1 LHYITKYIFVIQI
14 SQSTFW
20 GRGNT
25 DKQRLYLLAEYGR
38 IPFMHFTFFSLQFS
52 NNVVIYSNSLIYAVH
67 DPVNHFIV
75 WEYRFKVKVECDM
88 SKNEKI
94 GNQVSNGHINNTQ
107 YSKPAVGSGHFA
119 IQMRFF
125 NDSKYQFELNGNEL
139 SYFIGD
145 NIYVKVQTSLHD
157 YDVKMRLS
165 DCYTKPSR
173 QASDRYIYYLVK
185 DG

>member
-1 LHYITKYIFVIQI
+1 MPYI
-14 SQSTFW
+14 
-20 GRGNT
+20 
-25 DKQRLYLLAEYGR
+25 
-38 IPFMHFTFFSLQFS
+38 FFSLQFS
-52 NNVVIYSNSLIYAVH
+52 NNVVIYSNTLIYAVH

-88 SKNEKI
+88 SKIETI
-94 GNQVSNGHINNTQ
+94 GNQISNGHINNTQ

-185 DG
+185 NG